1 MSQQTYAFSAELIG
15 FPGVRRTIL
24 VRDDLTLVDLH
35 YALQSAF
42 GWDDDQLY
50 SFWLNGTFWGAEAER
65 YTHPHHAASPDTRA
79 RSAVAR
85 LDELALAEGQQ
96 IAYVFDFGHEQRVT
110 LRLREVRP
118 GGGRTLARCIERIG
132 AAPPRG
138 EELPARERE
147 DDSSG
152 QATVEF
158 VALMSEEGDAA

>member
-1 MSQQTYAFSAELIG
+1 MSQQTYVFRAELMG
-15 FPGVRRTIL
+15 CEGVRRTIL

-50 SFWLNGTFWGAEAER
+50 SFWLHGTFWGAEDQH
-65 YTHPHHAASPDTRA
+65 YTHPYHAASRDPRG

-85 LDELALAEGQQ
+85 LDELALTQGQR
-96 IAYVFDFGHEQRVT
+96 IAYLFDFWREQRVT
-110 LRLREVRP
+110 LELREIRA
-118 GGGRTLARCIERIG
+118 GGGRPLARCIERVG
-132 AAPPRG
+132 AAPPMP
-138 EELPARERE
+138 EDLLAPEPAQ
-147 DDSSG
+147 DSG

>member
-1 MSQQTYAFSAELIG
+1 MSQQTYVFTAELIG
-15 FPGVRRTIL
+15 CEGVRRTIL

-50 SFWLNGTFWGAEAER
+50 SFWLHGTFWGTEDDR
-65 YTHPHHAASPDTRA
+65 YTHPYHAASSGPHG

-85 LDELALAEGQQ
+85 LDELALTEGQR
-96 IAYVFDFGHEQRVT
+96 IAYVFDFGREQRVA
-110 LRLREVRP
+110 LELREIRA
-118 GGGRTLARCIERIG
+118 GGGRTLARCIERVG
-132 AAPPRG
+132 VAPP
-138 EELPARERE
+138 LPE
-147 DDSSG
+147 DRLAPEPAPETG

>member
-1 MSQQTYAFSAELIG
+1 MSQQTYVFTAELMG
-15 FPGVRRTIL
+15 CQGVRRTIL

-50 SFWLNGTFWGAEAER
+50 SFWLHGTFWGAEDQH
-65 YTHPHHAASPDTRA
+65 YTHPYHAASSRPLG

-85 LDELALAEGQQ
+85 LDELALAEGQR
-96 IAYVFDFGHEQRVT
+96 IAYVFDFGCEQRVV
-110 LRLREVRP
+110 LELREIRA
-118 GGGRTLARCIERIG
+118 GGGRTLARCIERVG
-132 AAPPRG
+132 VAPP
-138 EELPARERE
+138 LPQDLLAREPAQE
-147 DDSSG
+147 SG

>member
-1 MSQQTYAFSAELIG
+1 MSQQTYVFTAELMG
-15 FPGVRRTIL
+15 YQGVRRTIL

-50 SFWLNGTFWGAEAER
+50 SFWLHGSFWGAEEEH
-65 YTHPHHAASPDTRA
+65 YTHPYNAAASAPRG

-85 LDELALAEGQQ
+85 LDELALTEGQR
-96 IAYVFDFGHEQRVT
+96 IAYVFDFGREQRVT
-110 LRLREVRP
+110 LELREIRA
-118 GGGRTLARCIERIG
+118 GGGPTLARCIERVGI
-132 AAPPRG
+132 APPLR
-138 EELPARERE
+138 EEVLRPEPAQHNE
-147 DDSSG
+147 